1 MICINSLQNLWHQK
15 LFWYLVHAASPNEE
29 WKTNAL
35 VKVHSQ
41 NNLMTSYLF
50 KTDNVDYDQCM
61 EPKVLVWISSH
72 YTASSKVSAV
82 APRGSSDPRNSDFST
97 KTNMNVSLMSPE
109 VMETW
114 LCGCKQLG
122 SHPLV
127 SLTVLK
133 LGGWLAKS
141 FPVWTSQSPL
151 TGICLVELWCLCRD
165 LSQSIAWKKQ
175 MCGQI
180 QSDTGTGSCKPFST
194 KTSHHKLTAGKCT
207 HLTFEWIPVCM
218 QHRLDTEDW
227 RCSK

>member
-1 MICINSLQNLWHQK
+1 
-15 LFWYLVHAASPNEE
+15 
-29 WKTNAL
+29 
-35 VKVHSQ
+35 
-41 NNLMTSYLF
+41 MTSAWDPKLWSGYPATTLQAPKCRPLLQEVLQTPEIRISPRK
-50 KTDNVDYDQCM
+50 KT
-61 EPKVLVWISSH
+61 
-72 YTASSKVSAV
+72 
-82 APRGSSDPRNSDFST
+82 
-97 KTNMNVSLMSPE
+97 MNVSLMSPE

-122 SHPLV
+122 SHSLV
-127 SLTVLK
+127 PLTVLK

-194 KTSHHKLTAGKCT
+194 KTSHHKLIAGKCT
-207 HLTFEWIPVCM
+207 HLTFEWIPACM